1 MFRAVAISTLFAGV
15 LASLATMCRAEDTWT
30 VLQTNPFE
38 RPAVAEKQENMA
50 ANSSPPVAL
59 TLQLRATMQ
68 AGSSS
73 LANIS
78 GLILGIG
85 QEIEGHQLVSVGERS
100 VVLSKNGSLKT
111 LSVDN

>member
-1 MFRAVAISTLFAGV
+1 MSRVVAISTLFAGI
-15 LASLATMCRAEDTWT
+15 LASLSTVCRAEEPRT

-38 RPAVAEKQENMA
+38 RPAIMEKQENTAMN
-50 ANSSPPVAL
+50 NSRQETPA
-59 TLQLRATMQ
+59 LQLRATMQ

-85 QEIEGHQLVSVGERS
+85 QEIEGHHLVSVGERS
-100 VVLSKNGSLKT
+100 VVLSKNGTLKT